1 MGFSGALPADRDRP
15 RVDADQVGA
24 GAYTPD
30 GPGAVV
36 ATRTLDD
43 GAAVWSLQDARTA
56 ADLAQDG
63 PARRWWYLA
72 HHPEPI
78 GHARAPLAG
87 KPAILGAHRQAVRAV
102 RAAGA
107 AYR

>member
-1 MGFSGALPADRDRP
+1 MSGALPADRDRP

-43 GAAVWSLQDARTA
+43 GAVVACLV
-56 ADLAQDG
+56 
-63 PARRWWYLA
+63 
-72 HHPEPI
+72 E
-78 GHARAPLAG
+78 
-87 KPAILGAHRQAVRAV
+87 
-102 RAAGA
+102 AGA
-107 AYR
+107 AYRAAGARLQVGSDGALLGCDGRRVVGDHP